1 MDFMIWMIAGAAA
14 AILIPLACY
23 FLPAQTKIIIDTP
36 TSTARAEMRLLWGLG
51 PVSIARALP
60 RRDHGA
66 PLAFFNDAVRI
77 GHALMTP
84 GIADAAYAGIKH
96 IYQLKPR
103 VVELKLGVNLGD
115 NAQNLVVQTAVQ
127 AALAAAPAALRQH
140 VIVERIEA
148 PGAELSGEIKVT
160 ASPAQLSAI
169 WNRFKVSRAA
179 KEFRRRLNKK
189 QKPGKKDAREVRVS

>member
-1 MDFMIWMIAGAAA
+1 MDFTIWMIAGAAS

-60 RRDHGA
+60 KREHGS
-66 PLAFFNDAVRI
+66 PLSIFNDAARI

-84 GIADAAYAGIKH
+84 GIADAAYQGVKS
-96 IYQLKPR
+96 IYDLKPR
-103 VVELKLGVNLGD
+103 VVQLKLGINLGD
-115 NAQNLVVQTAVQ
+115 NSQNLVVQTAVQ
-127 AALAAAPAALRQH
+127 AVMAAAPAALRQH
-140 VIVERIEA
+140 VLITKSEA
-148 PGAELSGEIKVT
+148 PGAEISGEIKVN

-169 WNRFKVSRAA
+169 WSRFRSSRAA
-179 KEFRRRLNKK
+179 QEFRRRLTKK
-189 QKPGKKDAREVRVS
+189 QKPGKKGAREVRVS